1 MVFKNLFDKYYISQ
15 KKINTENGIVDNFK
29 VKTGINYLLS
39 LTLKYNALSLNLYY
53 QSKY

>member
-1 MVFKNLFDKYYISQ
+1 MVFKNLFDKNDISQ

-39 LTLKYNALSLNLYY
+39 LILKYALLLNVYY
-53 QSKY
+53 QSKC